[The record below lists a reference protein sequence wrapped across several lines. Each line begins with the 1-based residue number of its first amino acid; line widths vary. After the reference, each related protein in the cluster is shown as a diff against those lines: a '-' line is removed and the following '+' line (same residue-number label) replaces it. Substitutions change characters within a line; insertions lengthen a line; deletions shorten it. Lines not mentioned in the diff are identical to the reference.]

1 MLEFFRP
8 DHGHEQIHEKQQRY
22 DANNDRFHLSSLQ
35 LLAKHR
41 VQSARQ
47 EKRDDYSY
55 EDQVTHTCKYQRD
68 LMRRL
73 IKPCAKYVKKSL
85 TRRDEYH
92 FCASRWASNSISA
105 VCGNMSSGVIELI
118 ANLCCNS
125 FRSRARVG
133 GLHDT

>member
-22 DANNDRFHLSSLQ
+22 DANNDRFHLSSYNFSQ
-35 LLAKHR
+35 STR
-41 VQSARQ
+41 VQRARQ

-55 EDQVTHTCKYQRD
+55 KDQVTHTLKYQHD
-68 LMRRL
+68 LMRQL

-92 FCASRWASNSISA
+92 FCASRWASTSISA
-105 VCGNMSSGVIELI
+105 VCGNMSSGVTDSI
-118 ANLCCNS
+118 ANFSLQI
-125 FRSRARVG
+125 
-133 GLHDT
+133 L